1 MKLVAYLTFR
11 TPQLRNIDFED
22 EFEDDGLIPDEDEAQ
37 GATIRHLLPT
47 APATA
52 TTSIV
57 QNRNN
62 SLSRVSH
69 HRYVLCVKLFLL
81 TFCKQLCP
89 NMDFYR
95 PFLSSVHRTP
105 GLTFRTPLSKRVVLS
120 VEFFS
125 RISC

>member
-1 MKLVAYLTFR
+1 MAYLTFR

-22 EFEDDGLIPDEDEAQ
+22 EFEDDRVIPDEDEAQ

-62 SLSRVSH
+62 SLSRVSQ
-69 HRYVLCVKLFLL
+69 HRYGLCFNLL
-81 TFCKQLCP
+81 LLYFESNMVQIWTFTDLSCP
-89 NMDFYR
+89 
-95 PFLSSVHRTP
+95 
-105 GLTFRTPLSKRVVLS
+105 
-120 VEFFS
+120 
-125 RISC
+125 